1 MKKHMKHRTMAL
13 AVAGFAALFAAMV
26 AGCASVEYSSPGK
39 LKNVSVKGAPGA
51 EAGKHV
57 AITTSGYYML
67 WCIPLVSG
75 DLRWDDEKREIKG
88 GFSFFTDQVGFQE
101 LQTALQKIAEV
112 RNCDLA
118 DVNFHDS
125 DAFYADVSYAGIIG
139 SLFGSSHMGVS
150 AILVPRENIAK

>member
-1 MKKHMKHRTMAL
+1 MWEVWQNPARLLPYRWGRHTPHWIR
-13 AVAGFAALFAAMV
+13 
-26 AGCASVEYSSPGK
+26 C
-39 LKNVSVKGAPGA
+39 
-51 EAGKHV
+51 
-57 AITTSGYYML
+57 
-67 WCIPLVSG
+67 
-75 DLRWDDEKREIKG
+75 LRWDDAKREIKG

>member
-1 MKKHMKHRTMAL
+1 MNHKTL
-13 AVAGFAALFAAMV
+13 SCAVAVGAAFFAAMV
-26 AGCASVEYSSPGK
+26 SGCASVEYSSPGM
-39 LKNVSVKGAPGA
+39 LKNVTVKGAPGA
-51 EAGKHV
+51 AAGQHV

-125 DAFYADVSYAGIIG
+125 DGFYADVSYAGIVG

-150 AILVPRENIAK
+150 AILVPRKNSAK

>member
-1 MKKHMKHRTMAL
+1 MKHKTMTL
-13 AVAGFAALFAAMV
+13 AIAGVAALFAAMV
-26 AGCASVEYSSPGK
+26 TGCASVEYSSPGK
-39 LKNVSVKGAPGA
+39 LKNVSVKGAA
-51 EAGKHV
+51 RAKAGRHV

-75 DLRWDDEKREIKG
+75 DLRWDGEKREIKG

-125 DAFYADVSYAGIIG
+125 DGFYADVSYAGIVG

-150 AILVPRENIAK
+150 AILVPRERIAK

>member
-125 DAFYADVSYAGIIG
+125 DGFYADVSYAGIVG

-150 AILVPRENIAK
+150 AILVPRERIAK

>member
-1 MKKHMKHRTMAL
+1 MKKHMKHKTMAL

-125 DAFYADVSYAGIIG
+125 DGFYADVSYAGIVG

-150 AILVPRENIAK
+150 AILVPRENSAK

>member
-1 MKKHMKHRTMAL
+1 MKHKTMTL
-13 AVAGFAALFAAMV
+13 AIAGVAALFAAMV
-26 AGCASVEYSSPGK
+26 TGCASVEYSSPGK
-39 LKNVSVKGAPGA
+39 LKTVSVKGAPGA
-51 EAGKHV
+51 EAGQHV

-75 DLRWDDEKREIKG
+75 DLRWDGQKREIKG

-125 DAFYADVSYAGIIG
+125 DGFYADVSYVGIVG

-150 AILVPRENIAK
+150 AILVPRERIAK

>member
-1 MKKHMKHRTMAL
+1 MKKRMKHKTMAL

-51 EAGKHV
+51 EAGQHV

-75 DLRWDDEKREIKG
+75 DLRWDGEKREIKG

-125 DAFYADVSYAGIIG
+125 DGFYADVSYAGIVG

-150 AILVPRENIAK
+150 AILVPRENIKR

>member
-125 DAFYADVSYAGIIG
+125 DGFYADVSYAGIVG